1 MFAKAL
7 GNGHPMAAIIGR
19 AAAMEGAH
27 LSFISSTYWTESIGP
42 AAALAA
48 VQKMRRVNVPAHV
61 EKVGRRVMAI
71 WQKYGQKHGLPIVVD
86 DGYPCLAHF
95 RFDDEEG
102 NELRTYYTQ
111 LMLERGFLAGLQF
124 YPSLAHSEDVLAKF
138 DLAAD
143 AVFAEIADALGKGE
157 VKKRLKGPPGHTG
170 FARLL

>member
-1 MFAKAL
+1 
-7 GNGHPMAAIIGR
+7 
-19 AAAMEGAH
+19 MEGAH

-48 VQKMRRVNVPAHV
+48 VRKMRRIDVPGHV
-61 EKVGRRVMAI
+61 ERIGRRAMDI
-71 WQKYGQKHGLPIVVD
+71 WRKYGLKYELPLVVN

-95 RFDDEEG
+95 RFDHEEG

-124 YPSLAHSEDVLAKF
+124 YPSLAHNEEVLTKF
-138 DLAAD
+138 EREAD
-143 AVFAEIADALGKGE
+143 GVFSEIADALQKGE
-157 VKKRLKGPPGHTG
+157 VKKRMKGPPAHTG